1 MANQNH
7 DYLCRCI
14 FIIRR
19 IGKIGKWSAK
29 RPILSSNFS
38 FEQFLTF
45 KQVNRSS
52 NRQIQSLV

>member
-19 IGKIGKWSAK
+19 IGKIGKSSAK
-29 RPILSSNFS
+29 QPILSSNFS

-45 KQVNRSS
+45 Q
-52 NRQIQSLV
+52 